1 MGTDAEPTAESAC
14 TTPAPPLTRQAVEN
28 DIIDVLD
35 LNRDTVTGETDL
47 LDHGLDSIRAMY
59 LVDKWQAQ
67 GVDIQF
73 LELAEESTINAW
85 WRAIEFKMLD
95 EASRG

>member
-1 MGTDAEPTAESAC
+1 VDIDTEPTTDSAR
-14 TTPAPPLTRQAVEN
+14 TTAAPLTREAVEA
-28 DIIDVLD
+28 DIIDILD
-35 LNRDTVTGETDL
+35 LDRATVTGDTDL

-85 WRAIEFKMLD
+85 WRAVEAKMA
-95 EASRG
+95 EASR

>member
-1 MGTDAEPTAESAC
+1 MEIDTEPTTDSAC
-14 TTPAPPLTRQAVEN
+14 TTPAPLTRQAVED
-28 DIIDVLD
+28 DIVEILD
-35 LNRDTVTGETDL
+35 LDRAIVTGDTDL

-85 WRAIEFKMLD
+85 WRAIEAKMA
-95 EASRG
+95 EANH

>member
-1 MGTDAEPTAESAC
+1 MEIDTEPTRDSAG
-14 TTPAPPLTRQAVEN
+14 TTPAPLTRKAVED

-35 LNRDTVTGETDL
+35 LDRDTVTGDTDL

-59 LVDKWQAQ
+59 LVDKWQAM

-85 WRAIEFKMLD
+85 WRAIELKMLD
-95 EASRG
+95 QGAQA